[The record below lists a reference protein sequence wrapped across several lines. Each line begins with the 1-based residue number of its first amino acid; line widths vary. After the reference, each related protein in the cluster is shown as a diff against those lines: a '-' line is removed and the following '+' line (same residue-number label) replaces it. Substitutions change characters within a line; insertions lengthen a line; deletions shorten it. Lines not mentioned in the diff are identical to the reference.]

1 MASGKYVGAIRWDF
15 WYANTGSAASVAR
28 AVGNPNFRDRAPVH
42 TTELS
47 SNAVEF
53 SCSQAIMDAE
63 ITAAVNGGLAYWAFL
78 YYPPSAEDS
87 PTVAKQYYD
96 SSSIKGQMPWCQIRD
111 TEDWGTTANHSTQ
124 VTEITNNC
132 LQSNYFKVLTNRP
145 LIYILYYPDAV
156 TSNFGGNTNFKTA
169 IDEVRAAVQSG
180 GAGDPYIVILQG
192 GASSASATATA
203 LGADAISDYFPALPS
218 SSTLNGTYAALDT
231 AAEAYWTAMVGTGK
245 KVIPI
250 CSMGWN
256 RGPRI
261 ARPHTFERNSQK
273 PYFDHS
279 KVWATPT
286 DAEAAAHFQNA
297 IDFINANASA
307 CESNTILTYAWNE
320 CDEGGWMLPTIGDPD
335 GDLLAAIS
343 STIAT

>member
-15 WYANTGSAASVAR
+15 WYTNTGSAASVAR
-28 AVGNPNFRDRAPVH
+28 AVGNPNFRTRAPIH

-47 SNAVEF
+47 TNAVSF
-53 SCSQAIMDAE
+53 TCSQAIMDAE
-63 ITAAVNGGLAYWAFL
+63 ITAAAAGGLAYWAFL
-78 YYPPSAEDS
+78 YYPSDEPS
-87 PTVAKQYYD
+87 PVLAKQYYD
-96 SSSIKGQMPWCQIRD
+96 SSSIKSQMPWCQIRD
-111 TEDWGTTANHSTQ
+111 TEDWGTTANHSAQ

-156 TSNFGGNTNFKTA
+156 TSNFGGNTNFKTV
-169 IDEVRAAVQSG
+169 IDEVRTAVQAG
-180 GAGDPYIVILQG
+180 GAGNPYVVILQG
-192 GASSASATATA
+192 GASTVSATATA

-218 SSTLNGTYAALDT
+218 TNTVNGTYAQLDT
-231 AAEAYWTAMVGTGK
+231 AGRNYWTALVGTGK

-261 ARPHTFERNSQK
+261 ARPHTFERAIQK

-279 KVWATPT
+279 KVWGLPT
-286 DAEAAAHFQNA
+286 NAEAIAHFQAA
-297 IDFINANASA
+297 IDFINANSSA

-320 CDEGGWMLPTIGDPD
+320 CDEGGWLCPTLDPSNTR
-335 GDLLAAIS
+335 LAAIA